1 MKAKLSLFI
10 LFTLIANTLLA
21 QKIRGKVSDENTNA
35 GIAYVTIQ
43 VDQNHKTISNE
54 HGEFELAVS
63 VLPCEIYLSHI
74 SYQTVK
80 VKASDTSLTI
90 KLKSVTQNLN
100 EIVIGNNALS
110 IMKSAYEKARPAV
123 DNSFFAK
130 AFLRQIAYEAGKPTY
145 LNEIFF
151 NADWKSYGL
160 LKWAPTESRYL
171 KDNSHVSYTNISV
184 AAFELSSF
192 LSNSHFL
199 KPLTSKL
206 DSIYSFKLVRT
217 YELDG
222 SEVAI
227 INCTLKIKT
236 ENPYFDGDYYVNTAD
251 YHILK
256 LEGKVK
262 NFGLNSK
269 GILGAKAKEVNLMSQ
284 FTLNSEGRNILDFSV
299 LTLKSKMT
307 VMGLG
312 TKELELSNLLYM
324 VEYDRKYNNN
334 LKALQMQTDDLKTTQ
349 NMVYNT
355 DFWKYNVVIKRT
367 AKEEEAI
374 KKLEKTSI
382 TN

>member
-10 LFTLIANTLLA
+10 LFILIANTLLA
-21 QKIRGKVSDENTNA
+21 QKIRGKVTDENTNA

-54 HGEFELAVS
+54 LGEFELAVS
-63 VLPCEIYLSHI
+63 VLPCEIHLSHI

-110 IMKSAYEKARPAV
+110 IMKSTYEKARPAV
-123 DNSFFAK
+123 DDSFFAK
-130 AFLRQIAYEAGKPTY
+130 AFLRQIAYEADKPTY

-160 LKWAPTESRYL
+160 LKWTPTESRYL

-184 AAFELSSF
+184 AAFELSGF

-227 INCTLKIKT
+227 IKCTLKIKT
-236 ENPYFDGDYYVNTAD
+236 EKPYFEGDYYVNTAD
-251 YHILK
+251 YNILK

-262 NFGLNSK
+262 NFGPNSK
-269 GILGAKAKEVNLMSQ
+269 GILGAKAKDVNLMSQ

-312 TKELELSNLLYM
+312 TKELELSSLLYM
-324 VEYDRKYNNN
+324 VEYDKKYNNN

-355 DFWKYNVVIKRT
+355 DFWKSNVIIKRP